1 MSRQERQRHA
11 AQCESLEQ
19 RNMLTGDLL
28 PITDNLI
35 EDVRSLDGTGNNLL
49 NSLWGSTDT
58 QLLRAA
64 QNDYQDNLSEPAGE
78 DRPSAREIS
87 NEVFAQSEST
97 LNDRYLTDFVWQ
109 WGQFLDHDI
118 DLTEGSDPPEAF
130 DIDVPT
136 GDPYFDPTGSG
147 TATISLGRSI
157 YDDSTG
163 TSDLNPREQ
172 INEITAFIDGS
183 NVYGSD
189 EQRADALRTFEGG
202 KLKTSSG
209 DLLPFN
215 EEGLE
220 NAGGTSDSLFIAG
233 DIRAN
238 EQVGLTAMHTL
249 FVREHNWWAD
259 QIAEENPGLTDEEIY
274 QQARSIVI
282 AEMQAITYN
291 EFLPALLGEDALG
304 PYFGYDDTIDPSIA
318 NEFSTAA
325 YRFGHSMLSSEIL
338 RLNEDGTTADEGN
351 LSLRN
356 MFFSP
361 DEIID
366 NGIDSLLLGLASQKA
381 QEIDSQVVDDIRNFL
396 FGAPGSG
403 GFDLASLNI
412 QRGRDHGLADFN
424 TVREAYGLEPATSFD
439 QITSDP
445 ELVATLEDLYGTVD
459 NIDLWVCGLA
469 EDHVEGSSMGETF
482 STILVDQFE
491 RLRSGDRFWYENVF
505 AGREL
510 NEINETTLSEI
521 IVRNTEITTLQENVF
536 VDEGFWTHEVEGRGT
551 QVTFVS
557 SNDDQV
563 VIREGRQGSAQDL
576 SALEEVSLVGREN
589 ASDVFVID
597 SGMLEKFSGNL
608 RVTGQAGR
616 SDVLILVAQPSD
628 EVNVSDGLVLWNGNA
643 IQIEGIER
651 IIVFG
656 QQRHVAVEVDDATDI
671 DVDVVRPPRMLSER
685 DVLQSIESDR
695 DRDDRRDDRRSRDRG
710 RDFASAVDQIYA
722 RRGR

>member
-445 ELVATLEDLYGTVD
+445 ELGATLEDLYGTVD
-459 NIDLWVCGLA
+459 NIDLWVGGLA

-651 IIVFG
+651 IVIFG
-656 QQRHVAVEVDDATDI
+656 QQREVAVEVDDATDI